1 MASYDDELVAAF
13 SRNERRIKRYLISRT
28 RSQADSDDLAQ
39 EASFSTEKDML
50 IFRKLLK
57 RRQSRF

>member
-13 SRNERRIKRYLISRT
+13 SRNERRIKRYFISRT

-39 EASFSTEKDML
+39 EAWISLPAMA
-50 IFRKLLK
+50 LL
-57 RRQSRF
+57 RWPRPFPI